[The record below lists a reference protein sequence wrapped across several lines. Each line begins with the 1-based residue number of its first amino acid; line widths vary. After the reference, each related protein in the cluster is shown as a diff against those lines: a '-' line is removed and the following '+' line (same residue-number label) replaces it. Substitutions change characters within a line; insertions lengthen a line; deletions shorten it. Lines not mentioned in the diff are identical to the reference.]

1 MRSSSIV
8 HVKVSSN
15 TGACLGDRVVGVKI
29 NLFVFHRSPESFNE
43 QIVTPRAFAVDP
55 GLDAM
60 HLKQIRE
67 GLLRELRALV
77 GVHDLR
83 CSVTGDRFLHGLNAK
98 MHVHG

>member
-1 MRSSSIV
+1 
-8 HVKVSSN
+8 
-15 TGACLGDRVVGVKI
+15 VKI

-43 QIVTPRAFAVDP
+43 QIVTPRAFAVHP

-98 MHVHG
+98 VHVHGYRDPPGQNSIPGAVDGSGNS